1 MQNLD
6 YFRDIAEWIF
16 KVSLC
21 MGLESAYQIRVIWRG
36 LRRCVMCD
44 VCACVHA

>member
-16 KVSLC
+16 KVYLSMETESV
-21 MGLESAYQIRVIWRG
+21 MGISNSYDLA
-36 LRRCVMCD
+36 
-44 VCACVHA
+44 